1 MQTALKF
8 SEVNFDNILQGKRYT
23 IRKGLREI
31 HVGEIPLVSEDTER
45 MILANVFHVS
55 VQPFESLVGDYSK
68 DGLMEHYPDLLD
80 SDIVTLIK
88 FKI

>member
-8 SEVNFDNILQGKRYT
+8 SEANFDNILQGKRYT
-23 IRKGLREI
+23 IRKGLREV
-31 HVGEIPLVSEDTER
+31 HVGEIPLIADHTER
-45 MILANVFHVS
+45 MTIASVFHVS
-55 VQPFESLVGDYSK
+55 LQPFESLMGDYSK

-80 SDIVTLIK
+80 TDIVTLIK